1 MEIVAFDI
9 QMLSFL
15 VNNWFRPSPQTGPD
29 AVDRKKK
36 KISIIFPV
44 MLQVYDRSQE
54 WTDENR
60 SCPSTCS
67 PNALEDAKEVRKIC
81 LKITFEIIRS
91 SALHTAKSSW
101 NVSASWDALCVL
113 YKFRLWSR
121 FFWRPELLYVTNQ
134 QRGNL
139 FKWENSLLSC

>member
-60 SCPSTCS
+60 SCPSTGS
-67 PNALEDAKEVRKIC
+67 PNAVEDAKEVRKIS

-91 SALHTAKSSW
+91 SALHTSKSSW

-121 FFWRPELLYVTNQ
+121 FCWRPELLYVTNQ